1 MNFDYVS
8 LENCSSATGTV
19 IVIDVLRAFST
30 AAYALQRGVTSICLV
45 SGVQEALDLKT
56 LNPDWLVMG
65 EVQGLPPA
73 GFDLGNSPTQLLERD
88 LSGRTMVQRT
98 SAGTQGVVLTAKA
111 EVLLAASF
119 VVAGATVRYAL
130 KTNPT
135 RVTFVLTGG
144 ANCAE
149 DLACADY
156 LSERFNGRMPDS
168 APFIRRVFAAED
180 AARHL
185 DPAQPEFPRSD
196 LDYCTR
202 IDAFPFAMPVTREA
216 QGLVLHAV
224 LPDPVN

>member
-8 LENCSSATGTV
+8 LENCSSVTGTV

-30 AAYALQRGVTSICLV
+30 AAYALQGGVASIRLV
-45 SGVQEALDLKT
+45 SGVQEALDIKA
-56 LNPDWLVMG
+56 LNPGWLVMG
-65 EVQGLPPA
+65 EVHGLPPF
-73 GFDLGNSPTQLLERD
+73 GFDLGNSPSQVMERD
-88 LSGRTMVQRT
+88 LSGRNMVQRT
-98 SAGTQGVVLTAKA
+98 SAGTQGVVLAAKA
-111 EVLLAASF
+111 QVLLAASF

-130 KTNPT
+130 KTSPA

-144 ANCAE
+144 ADCAE

-156 LSERFNGRMPDS
+156 LSERFNGRLPD
-168 APFIRRVFAAED
+168 PTPYIQRVFAAED

-185 DPAQPEFPRSD
+185 DPAQPEFPLSD

-216 QGLVLHAV
+216 QGLVIQAV